1 MTMTNE
7 QADLIIAF
15 NKTVRLLRATLGLA
29 ELLLADAEL
38 GRQPHR
44 ADVTREA
51 LTRCSQRS
59 RIPLRANAAS
69 RRHGQTRISGSAR
82 RPSRDLSPRTPWT
95 EPTPTDDA
103 AR

>member
-44 ADVTREA
+44 AYVTREA

-59 RIPLRANAAS
+59 RVPLRAMPP
-69 RRHGQTRISGSAR
+69 REGTAR
-82 RPSRDLSPRTPWT
+82 PGLQVVLEGLR
-95 EPTPTDDA
+95 A
-103 AR
+103 I